1 MEISGING
9 HGALQQDKDV
19 GRGLAIDRDGL
30 DADGDLFRNI
40 NSGNT
45 IDGLMIGA
53 GKEEMALAID
63 EIAGGLV
70 ELCGVQ
76 VFVFLIEIPDG
87 GAVEGIGCNG
97 RPTAPCKGSE
107 VSAYD
112 PRGDILIFGCIWV
125 AQSLLD
131 GIVGDLF
138 IARIVILS
146 ILCVRAECVQT
157 CLKSIVKT
165 LALLEFIAG
174 PCAGCFDKDGSVV
187 FGV

>member
-30 DADGDLFRNI
+30 DADGNLFRNI

-45 IDGLMIGA
+45 IDGLMIGV

-76 VFVFLIEIPDG
+76 VFVFLIESHWCHISCRHLNIR
-87 GAVEGIGCNG
+87 V
-97 RPTAPCKGSE
+97 
-107 VSAYD
+107 
-112 PRGDILIFGCIWV
+112 L
-125 AQSLLD
+125 
-131 GIVGDLF
+131 
-138 IARIVILS
+138 
-146 ILCVRAECVQT
+146 
-157 CLKSIVKT
+157 
-165 LALLEFIAG
+165 
-174 PCAGCFDKDGSVV
+174 
-187 FGV
+187 